1 MEQFSAT
8 DLRAFVAIQCLGL
21 VEAMESGVIAPS
33 DAARWLFHTKMLS
46 QLKSAGACR
55 GCLGLV
61 EIGTVLAEGSQ
72 DEVTEAITTLRTGA
86 MAMLSTCHEPAEG

>member
-1 MEQFSAT
+1 MEQFNAT

-33 DAARWLFHTKMLS
+33 DAARWLFHTGMLS

-61 EIGTVLAEGSQ
+61 EIGTTLTEGSQ
-72 DEVTEAITTLRTGA
+72 EEVSEAMASLRAGA
-86 MAMLSTCHEPAEG
+86 MAMLTACHEPAEG